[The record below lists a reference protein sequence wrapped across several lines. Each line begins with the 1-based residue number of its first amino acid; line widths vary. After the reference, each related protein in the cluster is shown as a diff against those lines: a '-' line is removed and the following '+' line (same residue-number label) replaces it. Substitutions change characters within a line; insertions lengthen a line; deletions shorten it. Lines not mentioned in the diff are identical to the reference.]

1 MTVPK
6 YDDLFNVTLE
16 ALHRLGGSAS
26 IQELENEVSKILN
39 LSEEDLSVMA
49 SGQNQTKFSYR
60 LAWARSYLKRYGA
73 IENTDRG
80 IWALTKKGKEL
91 KEVDKSD
98 VKREAKAESR
108 RISRGGRQEEGE
120 PETPSDRTWKEDLL
134 AILQEMK
141 PDAFERLCQRI
152 LREAGF
158 VNVEVTGRS
167 GDGGIDGHGVVKIG
181 GLLSFHVYFQAK
193 RYKESVSPSVIR
205 DFRGALMG
213 RADKG
218 LIITAGV
225 FTRDAIKEAQRD
237 GATPV
242 DLMDG
247 NDLTEKLKELNLG
260 VNVKQR
266 TVEEVSIEKD
276 WFDNI

>member
-6 YDDLFNVTLE
+6 YDDLFNPTLE
-16 ALHRLGGSAS
+16 ALHKLGGSAS
-26 IQELENEVSKILN
+26 IQELEDEVSKILN

-49 SGQNQTKFSYR
+49 SDQNQTKFSLR
-60 LAWARSYLKRYGA
+60 LAWARSYLKRFGA

-80 IWALTKKGKEL
+80 IWTLTKKGREL
-91 KEVDKSD
+91 KAVDKSE
-98 VKREAKAESR
+98 VKREAKLESR
-108 RISRGGRQEEGE
+108 RISGGRKQEEE
-120 PETPSDRTWKEDLL
+120 EAEVSSERTWKEESLE
-134 AILQEMK
+134 ILQEMK
-141 PDAFERLCQRI
+141 PEAFERLCQRI

-158 VNVEVTGRS
+158 VHVEVTGRS

-193 RYKESVSPSVIR
+193 RYKESVSASVIR
-205 DFRGALMG
+205 DFRGAMMG

-218 LIITAGV
+218 LIMTTGV

-237 GATPV
+237 GATPI

-247 NDLTEKLKELNLG
+247 NELTEKLKELNLG
-260 VNVKQR
+260 INVRQKM
-266 TVEEVSIEKD
+266 VEEVSIEKE
-276 WFDNI
+276 WFENI

>member
-6 YDDLFNVTLE
+6 YDDLFNVILE
-16 ALHRLGGSAS
+16 ALHKLGGSAS

-49 SGQNQTKFSYR
+49 SGQNQTKFNYR

-80 IWALTKKGKEL
+80 IWALTRKGKEL
-91 KEVDKSD
+91 KEVNKIE

-108 RISRGGRQEEGE
+108 KISGGKKQGEGE
-120 PETPSDRTWKEDLL
+120 PETPSERTWKEDLL
-134 AILQEMK
+134 AILQEME

-218 LIITAGV
+218 LIITTGV

-242 DLMDG
+242 DLIDG
-247 NDLTEKLKELNLG
+247 NELSEKLKELNLG
-260 VNVKQR
+260 VNVKKR
-266 TVEEVSIEKD
+266 TVEEVSIEKE